1 MENLFTSYPMI
12 VAIVGG
18 LFGMLSHILKKKVRG
33 QSATAV
39 GAYFVKNFK
48 FTLLAI
54 IGMVVAVLM
63 IYDPNM
69 VWYKGLIAYFFAGY
83 GSDSA
88 LNKDGGEK

>member
-1 MENLFTSYPMI
+1 MEILAQYPTV

-18 LFGMLSHILKKKVRG
+18 LLGMLCHILKKKVRG

-39 GAYFVKNFK
+39 WNYFTGHFK
-48 FTLLAI
+48 YTV
-54 IGMVVAVLM
+54 MAVIAMLIAVFM

-69 VWYKGLIAYFFAGY
+69 VWYKGFIAYFFAGF